1 MNAQVYPIFPIPLY
15 VANYDKDLKDVIEYF
30 DNCEMQDTKAGY
42 GMISNN
48 SYILDNPI
56 CNEINEFL
64 MSCFKDFATNIMRYR
79 YEELQFAQSWLTYK
93 NPNQIHKAHTH
104 PNTLLAGVFYYDAH
118 EDDAAICFS
127 KDVKSFN
134 RSYFEPSLHDDYQSH
149 VFSQEEIYYMPKKND
164 FLIFPSWLT
173 HGVPPNRTNRIRKA
187 LGVNA
192 LTKGT
197 LGDKETI
204 SEIIFGRYA

>member
-56 CNEINEFL
+56 CNEINEFF

-104 PNTLLAGVFYYDAH
+104 PNTLLAGVFCGAL
-118 EDDAAICFS
+118 
-127 KDVKSFN
+127 
-134 RSYFEPSLHDDYQSH
+134 RSG
-149 VFSQEEIYYMPKKND
+149 I
-164 FLIFPSWLT
+164 
-173 HGVPPNRTNRIRKA
+173 
-187 LGVNA
+187 
-192 LTKGT
+192 
-197 LGDKETI
+197 
-204 SEIIFGRYA
+204 